1 MKAETK
7 YTSGAARAAKRW
19 VKLWTGGK
27 ENIGFESNLAKIID
41 EETHTEELL
50 HSLRFLT
57 DAAESEPAM
66 AIYRAHIAKARAI
79 IAMVTV

>member
-1 MKAETK
+1 MTTETK
-7 YTSGAARAAKRW
+7 RTPGAARAAKRW

-27 ENIGFESNLAKIID
+27 ENIGYESNLAEIID

-50 HSLRFLT
+50 HSLCFLA

-66 AIYRAHIAKARAI
+66 AIYRAHIGKARAI
-79 IAMVTV
+79 IATVTG